1 MNVSIYHIYYLFDF
15 SSMFVFLP
23 YVTLLFAEF
32 DINIGNQNDVSLDS
46 GIDVADL
53 GGIGSKKI
61 NISPLFFFFFFSK
74 QIRKGEH

>member
-1 MNVSIYHIYYLFDF
+1 
-15 SSMFVFLP
+15 
-23 YVTLLFAEF
+23 LLFAEF

-61 NISPLFFFFFFSK
+61 NISPCHEDKCTDGKGCWCCFRKTGFFGSREKCYDDEKTCLQKCHF
-74 QIRKGEH
+74 